1 MAEYYVEDFVEG
13 FEIITPER
21 TITDDEIIVF
31 GAAYDPQD
39 FHLDK
44 EAAQASVFKGLVASG
59 YQVASLSWT
68 LGYASGAFDVCSLA
82 GLGIEDLRWKAPLR
96 AGDTV
101 HCKIRS
107 LGWRESKS
115 HPGAGIARFSY
126 QMINQHNDVIMTL
139 IIVQLFRKRPV
150 KMPAADPDM
159 LN

>member
-1 MAEYYVEDFVEG
+1 MTEYYVEDFVEG
-13 FEIITPER
+13 FELTTPER

-44 EAAQASVFKGLVASG
+44 EAADASVFKGLVASG
-59 YQVASLSWT
+59 FQVASLAWT
-68 LGYASGAFDVCSLA
+68 LGLASGAFDACSLA

-96 AGDTV
+96 TGDTV

-115 HPGAGIARFSY
+115 QPGAGIVRFNY
-126 QMINQHNDVIMTL
+126 DMVNQRGETIMAMV
-139 IIVQLFRKRPV
+139 IVQLFRKRPV
-150 KMPAADPDM
+150 KVPAPGPDN